1 MAIRIVTDSTADLP
15 PEVAEQL
22 GITVVPLNVHFGEE
36 TFLDGVDILH
46 DEFFARL
53 KAARRLPTTS
63 QPSPG
68 KFLETYKPLVEA
80 GDQIVSI
87 HVSELLSGTLNSARQ
102 GREQIEGGSIEI
114 IDSRQAAIGTGLV
127 AMAAAKAVQQ
137 GASYEAVLDEAN
149 RAVEQVQVFG
159 LLNTLEYLRKGGRI
173 GKVRGFVGT
182 LLKVRPIITVRE
194 GIVQSETSV
203 RSRSYGIQY
212 MVTLAEE
219 RAPLKQ
225 AMVMHSSTT
234 EEAEELAERLRPLV
248 ADGQVLQSRIGPV
261 VGTYAGPGV
270 IGIALQSEN
279 IPQSP

>member
-15 PEVAEQL
+15 AEVAEQL

-36 TFLDGVDILH
+36 TFLDGVDILP
-46 DEFFARL
+46 DEFFQRL
-53 KAARRLPTTS
+53 AAARQLPTTS

-68 KFLETYKPLVEA
+68 KFMEVYGSLAEA
-80 GDQIVSI
+80 GDQVVSI
-87 HVSELLSGTLNSARQ
+87 HISDKLSGTLNSARQ
-102 GREQIEGGSIEI
+102 AKEQMEGSSIEI
-114 IDSRQAAIGTGLV
+114 IDSKQAALGTGLV

-149 RAVEQVQVFG
+149 RAVEQVQLFG
-159 LLNTLEYLRKGGRI
+159 LLDTLEYLRKGGRI
-173 GKVRGFVGT
+173 GMVRGFIGT
-182 LLKVRPIITVRE
+182 LLKVRPIITVRD

-225 AMVMHSSTT
+225 AAVMHSSTD
-234 EEAEELAERLRPLV
+234 EEAEALAERIRPLV
-248 ADGQVLQSRIGPV
+248 ADGQVLQGRIGPV
-261 VGTYAGPGV
+261 VGTHAGPGV
-270 IGIALQSEN
+270 IGIVVQSEKT
-279 IPQSP
+279 PQAS

>member
-1 MAIRIVTDSTADLP
+1 MAIKIVTDSTADLP

-46 DEFFARL
+46 DEFFQRLRDARQ
-53 KAARRLPTTS
+53 LPTTS

-68 KFLETYKPLVEA
+68 KFLETYRPLAEA
-80 GDQIVSI
+80 GDRIVSI
-87 HVSELLSGTLNSARQ
+87 HISDNLSGTLNSARQ
-102 GREQIEGGSIEI
+102 AKEQMEGSSIEI
-114 IDSRQAAIGTGLV
+114 IDSDQAALGTGLV

-137 GASYEAVLDEAN
+137 GASHEAVLEEAN
-149 RAVEQVQVFG
+149 RAVGEVQLFG
-159 LLNTLEYLRKGGRI
+159 LLDTLEYLRKGGRI
-173 GKVRGFVGT
+173 GMVRGFIGT
-182 LLKVRPIITVRE
+182 LLKVRPIITVRD

-225 AMVMHSSTT
+225 AAVMHSSTD
-234 EEAEELAERLRPLV
+234 EEAEQLAERLRPFV
-248 ADGQVLQSRIGPV
+248 ADGQVLQGRIGPV
-261 VGTYAGPGV
+261 VGTHAGPGV
-270 IGIALQSEN
+270 IGIVIQSEN
-279 IPQSP
+279 TPESP